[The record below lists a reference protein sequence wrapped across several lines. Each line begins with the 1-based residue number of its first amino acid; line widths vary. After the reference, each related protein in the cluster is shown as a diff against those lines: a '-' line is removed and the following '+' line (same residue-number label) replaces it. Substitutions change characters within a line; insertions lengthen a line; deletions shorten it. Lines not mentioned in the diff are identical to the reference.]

1 VFKTCFFRVL
11 LNLKHWNFPNHS
23 QLSQLLF
30 NNNYYLCFKSNLIL
44 MKQSYIPKDLTFDNE
59 GRSKLIKGISKI
71 SKAVKSTLGPRGRTV
86 LIESPEHLA
95 GITVTKD
102 GVTVAN
108 SIFLDDPIENLAI
121 QMMKDAASRT
131 AQQAGDGTTTAIVLT
146 EAIVNAGETHL
157 TPEHNVTEVIKY
169 INKFKDNL
177 IDKLEKGSKKITKS
191 RLLDVATISAN
202 NDKEIGSI
210 IADAYKKVG
219 NDGIVTVEKSM
230 NHETYAEVTNGIKVD
245 RGYTSN
251 LFLNNQRKD
260 ECIMED
266 VMVLVCDQEIN
277 NILQIENVLKPII
290 QQNKKLLMIAPCSA
304 NVINTLA
311 ANVVRNGLQ
320 LCNIVPPNFGFKSH
334 ELMQDIAF
342 AVGAKYYSEK
352 TGDDLSLLSL
362 TDLGHVDK
370 IIVGKT
376 TSVLIKDAP
385 ITQETTDRIAE
396 LREQQEATTFQSDR
410 DFINERIA
418 SLAGAIGCIYVGG
431 NSDIEQKEKFDR
443 VDDSVCAVRSAM
455 QEGIITGGGL
465 ALFNTV
471 DNLSS
476 SATNSNQAVAF
487 KILKEAVKVPL
498 KQIIINSGKNPND
511 IIVLFLT
518 ENPDHGY
525 DVKNEK
531 MGDMFKMGVIDPLK
545 VTKNALINAVSVATT
560 ILSTNAIVTHARAQI
575 S

>member
-1 VFKTCFFRVL
+1 MNK
-11 LNLKHWNFPNHS
+11 
-23 QLSQLLF
+23 
-30 NNNYYLCFKSNLIL
+30 
-44 MKQSYIPKDLTFDNE
+44 SYIPKDLSFDNE
-59 GRSKLIKGISKI
+59 GRKKLISGISKI

-86 LIESPEHLA
+86 LIESPDHLA

-121 QMMKDAASRT
+121 QMMKDAATRT
-131 AQQAGDGTTTAIVLT
+131 AQSAGDGTTTAIVLT
-146 EAIVNAGETHL
+146 EAIVQAGQML
-157 TPEHNVTEVIKY
+157 LKKDNNITEVIKH
-169 INKFKDNL
+169 INKYKDQL
-177 IDKLEKGSKKITKS
+177 IVELEKGSKKITKS

-219 NDGIVTVEKSM
+219 TDGMVTVEKSM

-260 ECIMED
+260 ECILED
-266 VMVLVCDQEIN
+266 VSVMVCDQEIN

-290 QQNKKLLMIAPCSA
+290 QQNKKLLIIAPCSP
-304 NVINTLA
+304 NVVNTLA
-311 ANVVRNGLQ
+311 ANVVRNSLK
-320 LCNIVPPNFGFKSH
+320 LCNITPPQFGYKQH

-352 TGDDLSLLSL
+352 TGDDLSLLNL

-385 ITQETTDRIAE
+385 ITQETTERIKE
-396 LREQQEATTFQSDR
+396 LREQQEATTFQTDR

-418 SLAGAIGCIYVGG
+418 SLAGAIGCIYVGA
-431 NSDIEQKEKFDR
+431 NSDVEQKEKFDR
-443 VDDSVCAVRSAM
+443 VDDSVCAVRSAL

-465 ALFNTV
+465 ALFNSI
-471 DNLSS
+471 DNIK
-476 SATNSNQAVAF
+476 ANTETSNAEVAYDIF
-487 KILKEAVKVPL
+487 KEAVKIPL
-498 KQIIINSGKNPND
+498 KQIIINSGKDPAD
-511 IIVLFLT
+511 IIKLLKSYKDV
-518 ENPDHGY
+518 NHGY
-525 DVKNEK
+525 DVKNEN

-560 ILSTNAIVTHARAQI
+560 ILSTNAIVTHARARQ
-575 S
+575 